1 MTIKNGRE
9 MEESKEPL
17 PRTTVKLTTT
27 QSQQVSEVAAQLDE
41 SADRFVRR
49 AVSERLKRLKKS

>member
-1 MTIKNGRE
+1 MKT
-9 MEESKEPL
+9 SKEPL
-17 PRTTVKLTTT
+17 PRTTVKLTTK

-41 SADRFVRR
+41 SVDQFVRR

>member
-1 MTIKNGRE
+1 
-9 MEESKEPL
+9 MEKSKEPL
-17 PRTTVKLTTT
+17 PRTTVKLTTP

-41 SADRFVRR
+41 SADRFVKR